1 MAKAGRKAAGAGLE
15 GSVTHLLQR
24 AVRVALDFHAEA
36 AGASAVT
43 QRQYTVLA
51 AAGAKEGQNQN
62 DLVRATGIDRS
73 TLAELVSR
81 MLSKGL
87 LERERSTT
95 DARANAVSLSTAG
108 RAALAEG
115 AGAAAAADARLL
127 GLLAPKKRDSLMK
140 ILASVSGA
148 ADHGGEPAAPA
159 PRKAEKG
166 RKKKKK
172 KAAKAAKAAKA
183 SAARDIGA

>member
-15 GSVTHLLQR
+15 SSVTHLLQR

-87 LERERSTT
+87 LKRERSTT
-95 DARANAVSLSTAG
+95 DARANAVSLSAAG
-108 RAALAEG
+108 AALAEG
-115 AGAAAAADARLL
+115 AGAAAAADELLL

-140 ILASVSGA
+140 ILASLSGA
-148 ADHGGEPAAPA
+148 AEDGGGEVPPA

-183 SAARDIGA
+183 GAGRDIGA

>member
-1 MAKAGRKAAGAGLE
+1 MAKTARKAAQAGLE

-24 AVRVALDFHAEA
+24 AVRLALDFHTEA
-36 AGASAVT
+36 AGPEAVT

-51 AAGAKEGQNQN
+51 AAGGAEGQNQN

-81 MLSKGL
+81 MLAKGL
-87 LERERSTT
+87 LERERSAT

-108 RAALAEG
+108 RAALAHG
-115 AGAAAAADARLL
+115 SIAAAAADQRLL

-140 ILASVSGA
+140 ILATLGG
-148 ADHGGEPAAPA
+148 GGESAAPKK
-159 PRKAEKG
+159 PKAG
-166 RKKKKK
+166 KKKKK
-172 KAAKAAKAAKA
+172 KAARAAAKLA
-183 SAARDIGA
+183 SQAQDIGA

>member
-1 MAKAGRKAAGAGLE
+1 MAKAGRKGAAAGLE

-36 AGASAVT
+36 AGSSTVT

-51 AAGAKEGQNQN
+51 AAGAMEGQNQN

-81 MLSKGL
+81 MLAKGL
-87 LERERSTT
+87 LERQRSAT
-95 DARANAVSLSTAG
+95 DARANAVSLSAAG
-108 RAALAEG
+108 RLALAEG
-115 AGAAAAADARLL
+115 AGAAAIADERLL

-140 ILASVSGA
+140 ILAGLAGA
-148 ADHGGEPAAPA
+148 PDPEAGGKPG
-159 PRKAEKG
+159 KGEKG

-172 KAAKAAKAAKA
+172 KAAKAAKAGKA
-183 SAARDIGA
+183 EKPARDIGA

>member
-36 AGASAVT
+36 AGESAVT

-51 AAGAKEGQNQN
+51 AAGAHEGQNQN

-87 LERERSTT
+87 LKRERSTT
-95 DARANAVSLSTAG
+95 DARANAVSLSAAG
-108 RAALAEG
+108 RAALADG
-115 AGAAAAADARLL
+115 AGAAAAADERLL

-140 ILASVSGA
+140 ILASLSGA
-148 ADHGGEPAAPA
+148 AEDGGGVAPPA

-172 KAAKAAKAAKA
+172 KAAKAARA
-183 SAARDIGA
+183 AARDIGA